1 MCVFHVLQ
9 KVWRWLYERQ
19 HRISK
24 GDRIEIRKLFGN
36 LVYAYRMVIEGYRMV
51 FEDFLNYL
59 RTQKY
64 KNCVK
69 HFEELCEISKGWG
82 KCFRS
87 EHLITT

>member
-1 MCVFHVLQ
+1 MCVFYVLQ

-36 LVYAYRMVIEGYRMV
+36 LVYAYRMVIEAYRMD

-59 RTQKY
+59 RIQKY
-64 KNCVK
+64 KN
-69 HFEELCEISKGWG
+69 
-82 KCFRS
+82 
-87 EHLITT
+87 

>member
-1 MCVFHVLQ
+1 MCVFYVLQ

-36 LVYAYRMVIEGYRMV
+36 LVYAYRMVIEGYRMD

-59 RTQKY
+59 RIQKY
-64 KNCVK
+64 KN
-69 HFEELCEISKGWG
+69 
-82 KCFRS
+82 
-87 EHLITT
+87 